1 MECRRS
7 LDHSCCR
14 ATTTTSMTM
23 PCSGARSGAM
33 RSGGSPHGIVD
44 HWRCRRIRCCA
55 ARGRQAGRARRR
67 HEDYRS
73 RNLRRRVAFR
83 RARRNDPPDQVHAG
97 PRTAS
102 RLRRP
107 RAYHRPGRGPSTQHG
122 RPRFPSHSVGPSL
135 RTQPRAIGPPPA
147 AVGRALVDPGRRAGD
162 DRGRRQPRQTRPEGR
177 CACRR
182 AHSSGRDRCAG
193 QLARS
198 AISTAFVDILSI
210 DALSDGEIAEILSR
224 AAQFFTGNRG
234 RRSAERL
241 HGKIVF
247 NLFYENSTR
256 TAMSF
261 ATAAHRLGASAISLS
276 VERSSVQKGETLEDT
291 ARTLNAMRPDALVI
305 RHRENG
311 APAAVALVMDAP
323 VLNAGDGTN
332 EHPTQALLDAATI
345 QHRLGNLEGL
355 KVAICGDIRHS
366 RVARSSAK
374 LLPRLGAEVRL
385 AGPPSLMPDGIPPLL
400 IDDAICGADVVM
412 MLRVQRERLEEDLG
426 DAPGEYLARYGLTR
440 ERLATASPQAV
451 VMHPGPMNRGVEI
464 DSGIADDPDRS
475 LITLQV
481 EMGVAV
487 RMACLEIVVGSTA
500 SSALRR

>member
-1 MECRRS
+1 M
-7 LDHSCCR
+7 
-14 ATTTTSMTM
+14 
-23 PCSGARSGAM
+23 
-33 RSGGSPHGIVD
+33 
-44 HWRCRRIRCCA
+44 
-55 ARGRQAGRARRR
+55 
-67 HEDYRS
+67 
-73 RNLRRRVAFR
+73 
-83 RARRNDPPDQVHAG
+83 
-97 PRTAS
+97 
-102 RLRRP
+102 
-107 RAYHRPGRGPSTQHG
+107 
-122 RPRFPSHSVGPSL
+122 
-135 RTQPRAIGPPPA
+135 
-147 AVGRALVDPGRRAGD
+147 
-162 DRGRRQPRQTRPEGR
+162 
-177 CACRR
+177 
-182 AHSSGRDRCAG
+182 
-193 QLARS
+193 
-198 AISTAFVDILSI
+198 DILSI
-210 DALSDGEIAEILSR
+210 DALSDGEIAEILERS
-224 AAQFFTGNRG
+224 AQFFAGNRG

-311 APAAVALVMDAP
+311 APAAVALIVDAP

-345 QHRLGNLEGL
+345 RQRLGRIEGL

-366 RVARSSAK
+366 RVARSNAK

-385 AGPPSLMPDGIPPLL
+385 AGPPGLAPDGMSV
-400 IDDAICGADVVM
+400 DEAIGGADVVM

-440 ERLATASPQAV
+440 ERLATASGAAV

-464 DSGIADDPDRS
+464 DPSVADDPERS
-475 LITLQV
+475 LIALQV
-481 EMGVAV
+481 EMGVAT
-487 RMACLEIVVGSTA
+487 RMACLELVVGSGA
-500 SSALRR
+500 R